1 MIEGGRKGERSE
13 GGREEWVRRLG
24 ELRIFIAHSVVLT
37 ALFVF
42 FLTALFE
49 GVYSEEKV
57 QRTLDA
63 MKGRRDNLIK
73 VSVTWNSLQLVS

>member
-42 FLTALFE
+42 FLTVLFE